1 MPRNTLMALC
11 LALAGNAAA
20 ADAPARPLS
29 VLFLGDQG
37 HHKPADLAA
46 QIGPVMASR
55 GIEIT
60 YTEKLDDLNTN
71 NLSKY
76 DALILY
82 ANIDAITPE
91 AEAALLGY
99 VEGGGG
105 FVPLHCASYC
115 FRNSAKFV
123 ALVGA
128 QFRSHGTGE
137 FETAVIDPA
146 DPITKGL
153 TPFRTWD
160 ETYVHHMHN
169 TANRHVLQTRDE
181 GATSE
186 PWTWT
191 RTQGKGR
198 VFYTAYG
205 HDPRTWGN
213 PGFHDLIE
221 RGIRWAA
228 HKGEVFDSR
237 PRVAPGL
244 AAFAY
249 DTDAA
254 KIPVYIPAA
263 KWGTQAEPIRRMQR
277 PATPAE
283 SAQHL
288 ALPKGLEARL
298 YVSEPQIYK
307 PIAVNWDHRG
317 RLWVSETLDYPN
329 ELMPPGKGR
338 DQIKV
343 VEDTDGDGTPDK
355 FTVFAD
361 HLSIPT
367 SLCFADGGVIVHQA
381 PDTLFLKDTDG
392 DGRADVRK
400 VLFTGWNTAD
410 THAGPSNLR
419 VGLDNWIYGIV
430 GYSGFRGTVGGVN
443 HQFRQGFYR
452 FKPDGSALEFLR
464 STTNNSWGVG
474 FSEEGYL
481 FGSTANGCPSVYA
494 PIANRFYEGVKG
506 WSSAVLAN
514 IADSDRMFPATDK
527 VRQVDYFG
535 RFTAGAGHALYT
547 ARLLPREYWN
557 RAAFVAEPTGH
568 IVATF
573 NIVPK
578 GTDFASHNGWN
589 LVASDDEWTS
599 PISAEVGPDGCVW
612 VTDWYN
618 FIVQHNPTPE
628 GFSTGKGG
636 AYETPLRDKTHGR
649 IYRIMPSG
657 ANVPEI
663 VPLDPTKPET
673 LVTALKSD
681 NMFWRVHAQRLM
693 VDAGNLGVVP
703 ALIALTKDQGVDAV
717 GLNPAA
723 IHALW
728 TLHGLKQLDG
738 GNAEATAAASA
749 ALGHPSAGVRRNA
762 LLVADRGSRDAVAA
776 ILGGKLLDDA
786 DAQVRLAALL
796 VLSETPYSDAAGEAV
811 AAAIASGKLTGDR
824 WLVDAATAAA
834 AKHDRA
840 FFRSIA
846 VAKLGEDEA
855 RLAAAISSRVAE
867 HHARG
872 GPAETVGALLS
883 SLPKADRRVADAI
896 VGGLAKGWPK
906 GKPAS
911 LDPASESAM
920 VGLAQD
926 LGPAARTQLVGLAEA
941 WGSVAFEARAAEILG
956 SLMADIRD
964 AARPD
969 EARTAAARQLVDF
982 RRKDGRAAAD
992 LLALV
997 TPRTSPALAAGL
1009 LNAVARSES
1018 PEAGMALAEALPRLT
1033 PAARPIALKA
1043 LLGRA
1048 EWTRALLDAAE
1059 ADKVRLSDLALDQRQ
1074 ALASHPDAALAG
1086 RAKAMLGKG
1095 GGLPDLDRQKV
1106 IDEVSAVALKAGDA
1120 SQGKAVFTQNCAKCH
1135 MHSGE
1140 GGKVGPDMTGMN
1152 THPKPELLIHI
1163 LDPSRSVEG
1172 NYVQYSLAT
1181 TDGRVLAGL
1190 LAAESKTTVELLD
1203 AEGKKSTVLRDE
1215 IEEFAASKKS
1225 LMPEGFE
1232 KQITPAQMADLLEF
1246 LTRKGKYLP
1255 LDLRKVATVASD
1267 KGMFFDREGDV
1278 ERLVF
1283 EDWSPKTFQGV
1294 PFALIDPQG
1303 GKVMNAVL
1311 LNGPKGVIAPTMP
1324 KSVSLPCNATAKAIH
1339 LLSGVSGWGAT
1350 GTEGRKTVSM
1360 IVRLRYADGQVEDH
1374 PLRDGEHFADYIR
1387 VVDVPGSTLAFK
1399 LRGQQLRYLAVEPK
1413 RRATIEAVEL
1423 VKGPDATAPIVMAV
1437 TVEAPE

>member
-1 MPRNTLMALC
+1 MLRNLPLALW
-11 LALAGNAAA
+11 LALAGTAAA
-20 ADAPARPLS
+20 ADAPARPIS
-29 VLFLGDQG
+29 ALFLGDRG
-37 HHKPADLAA
+37 HHKPADLVA
-46 QIGPVMASR
+46 QVGPVLASR
-55 GIEIT
+55 GVEIT
-60 YTEKLDDLNTN
+60 YTESLADINPA

-91 AEAALLGY
+91 AEHALLGY

-105 FVPLHCASYC
+105 FVPLHCASFC
-115 FRNSAKFV
+115 FRNSPAFV

-128 QFRSHGTGE
+128 QFKSHGTGE
-137 FETAVIDPA
+137 FDTAVADAA
-146 DPITKGL
+146 DPIMRGL

-160 ETYVHHMHN
+160 ETYVHAMHN
-169 TANRHVLQTRDE
+169 PEGRHVLQTRDE
-181 GATSE
+181 GAKSE

-213 PGFHDLIE
+213 PGFVDLIE

-244 AAFAY
+244 PAFAY

-254 KIPVYIPAA
+254 KIPIYIPAA
-263 KWGTQAEPIRRMQR
+263 KWGVQAEPSRKMQR
-277 PATPAE
+277 PLPPAE
-283 SAQHL
+283 SARHL
-288 ALPKGLEARL
+288 ALPKGFEAKL

-361 HLSIPT
+361 NLSIPT

-419 VGLDNWIYGIV
+419 VGLDNWIYGMV
-430 GYSGFRGTVGGVN
+430 GYSGFRGKVGGAS
-443 HQFRQGFYR
+443 HQFRQGLYR
-452 FKPDGSALEFLR
+452 FKADGSAMEFLR
-464 STTNNSWGVG
+464 STNNNSWGVG

-557 RAAFVAEPTGH
+557 RAAFVNEPTGH

-573 NIVPK
+573 NIVPR

-628 GFSTGKGG
+628 GFSTGKGS

-649 IYRIMPSG
+649 IYRVMPSG
-657 ANVPEI
+657 ANVPKI
-663 VPLDPTKPET
+663 VPLDPSKPQT

-693 VDAGNLGVVP
+693 VDAGDLSVVP
-703 ALIALTKDQGVDAV
+703 ALIALVGDRGVDAI

-738 GNAEATAAASA
+738 TNAAATAAATA

-762 LLVADRGSRDAVAA
+762 LLVVDRGAKDVVAEV
-776 ILGGKLLDDA
+776 GKRLEDGDP
-786 DAQVRLAALL
+786 QVRLAALL
-796 VLSETPYSDAAGEAV
+796 VLSEMPYSDAAGALVARAV
-811 AAAIASGKLTGDR
+811 ADGRLDGDR
-824 WLVDAATAAA
+824 WLGDAATAAA
-834 AKHDRA
+834 ARHDRA
-840 FFRSIA
+840 YLTAISTMTLADR
-846 VAKLGEDEA
+846 GP
-855 RLAAAISSRVAE
+855 LAATISARVAE
-867 HHARG
+867 HYARG
-872 GPAETVGALLS
+872 GPADSVGAVLAALS
-883 SLPKADRRVADAI
+883 KADRRVADAI

-906 GKPAS
+906 GKPAT
-911 LDPASESAM
+911 LDAAAETSM
-920 VGLAQD
+920 VGLAKD
-926 LGPAARTQLVGLAEA
+926 LGSTARTQLVGLAEG
-941 WGSVAFEARAAEILG
+941 WGSRAFEARAAEIVG
-956 SLMADIRD
+956 ALMADVQD
-964 AARPD
+964 AAKAD
-969 EARTAAARQLVDF
+969 DARIFAARQLVDF
-982 RRKDGRAAAD
+982 RRRDGRAAAD

-1009 LNAVARSES
+1009 IDAVALSES
-1018 PEAGMALAEALPRLT
+1018 PEAGAALAQALPRLT
-1033 PAARPIALKA
+1033 PGAKPVALKA

-1048 EWTRALLDAAE
+1048 EWTKALLDAAG
-1059 ADKVRLSDLALDQRQ
+1059 ADKVRLSELALDQQQ
-1074 ALASHPDAALAG
+1074 ALAAHPDPAIAG
-1086 RAKAMLGKG
+1086 RAKSMLGKG
-1095 GGLPDLDRQKV
+1095 GGLPDADRQKV
-1106 IDEVSAVALKAGDA
+1106 IEEVSAVALGAGDA
-1120 SQGKAVFTQNCAKCH
+1120 SIGKSVFTQNCAKCH
-1135 MHSGE
+1135 RHNGE
-1140 GGKVGPDMTGMN
+1140 GGKVGPDLSGMN
-1152 THPKPELLIHI
+1152 THPKAELLIHI

-1232 KQITPAQMADLLEF
+1232 KLIPAKSLADLLEF
-1246 LTRKGKYLP
+1246 LTSKGKFLP

-1267 KGMFFDREGDV
+1267 KGMFSDREGDI

-1283 EDWSPKTFQGV
+1283 DDWSPKTFQGV
-1294 PFALIDPQG
+1294 PFALVDPEG
-1303 GKVMNAVL
+1303 GRVNNAVL
-1311 LNGPKGVIAPTMP
+1311 LYGPNGKIPPSMP
-1324 KSVSLPCNATAKAIH
+1324 RSVRLPCNATAKAIH

-1350 GTEGRKTVSM
+1350 GTGGRKTVSM
-1360 IVRLRYADGQVEDH
+1360 IVRLHYADGQTEDH

-1399 LRGQQLRYLAVEPK
+1399 LRGQQIRYLAVEPK

-1437 TVEAPE
+1437 TVETPE